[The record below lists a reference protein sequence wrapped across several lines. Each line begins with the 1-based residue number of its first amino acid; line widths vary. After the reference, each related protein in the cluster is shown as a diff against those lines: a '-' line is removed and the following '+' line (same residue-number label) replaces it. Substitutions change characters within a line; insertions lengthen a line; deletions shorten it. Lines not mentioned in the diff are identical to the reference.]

1 MSNIPNYAG
10 LFPKLRLMVDNE
22 LDKTLTN
29 REWEYFIEEF
39 NERVDAMTETICQDL
54 IETSDEWLDDDN
66 GAGE

>member
-1 MSNIPNYAG
+1 MNNTPNYAG
-10 LFPKLRLMVDNE
+10 LFPKLRLMVDKE
-22 LDKTLTN
+22 LDRTLTN

-54 IETSDEWLDDDN
+54 IETSDEWLDYDN